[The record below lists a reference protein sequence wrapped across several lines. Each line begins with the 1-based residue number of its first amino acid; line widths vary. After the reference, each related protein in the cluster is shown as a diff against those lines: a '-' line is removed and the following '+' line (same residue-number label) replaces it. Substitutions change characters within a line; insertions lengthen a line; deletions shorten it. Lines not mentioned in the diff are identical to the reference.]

1 MTQVKQGTQVK
12 VHYTGTFDDGTE
24 FDSSEG
30 KQPLEFTC
38 GENQVIP
45 GFEEAVEGM
54 NVGEKKDVR
63 VEPAQ
68 AYGEYDEQQ
77 QVVVERSMLPE
88 DLDLQ
93 VGIQLQVETQSGE
106 PVIVQVT
113 DISDDKVTL
122 DANHPLAGKALNF
135 SLEVV
140 EAN

>member
-1 MTQVKQGTQVK
+1 MTQVKEGSQVK

-54 NVGEKKDVR
+54 NVGEKKTFR
-63 VEPAQ
+63 VEPEKG
-68 AYGEYDEQQ
+68 YGEYDEQQ

-88 DLDLQ
+88 DLELQ
-93 VGIQLQVETQSGE
+93 EGIQLQVETESGD
-106 PVIVQVT
+106 PVIVQVA
-113 DISDDKVTL
+113 DISDEKVTL

-140 EAN
+140 EAS

>member
-12 VHYTGTFDDGTE
+12 VHYTGKFDDGTE
-24 FDSSEG
+24 FDTSAG
-30 KQPLEFTC
+30 KEPLEFTC

-45 GFEEAVEGM
+45 GFEAAVEGM
-54 NVGEKKDVR
+54 RVGEKKEIR
-63 VEPAQ
+63 VEPQQ

-77 QVVVERSMLPE
+77 QVTVERSMLPA
-88 DLDLQ
+88 DLDVE
-93 VGIQLQVETQSGE
+93 VGTQLQVETESGE

-113 DISDDKVTL
+113 DISDGKVVL

-140 EAN
+140 GVD